1 MTIPSPR
8 PAVLCVVGAGPT
20 AVGVL
25 ERLVAN
31 AAASPADR
39 PLQVHLVDPHPPGG
53 GRVWRAEQPRLLWAN
68 SLVADVTVLPD
79 RSVVVDGPVGEG
91 TTLWQW
97 VERVGR
103 TLPETDPVGA
113 EARRLTPTS
122 FPSRPLVNAYLG
134 WVLEQVVAAGEPQVR
149 VHRHRQ
155 RAVDVRPRPD
165 GADVVLAD
173 GRVLAADA
181 VLLAQ
186 GHLDARPA
194 PAERA
199 TERWAAA
206 RGLTYVPPGYTA
218 DLDLSVLRSGED
230 VLVRGAGLAFVDLVV
245 LLTSGRGG
253 RFERGDDGRL
263 RYLASGR
270 EPVLHVGSRRGV
282 PYRSKLGYVWPG
294 PPVPL
299 RFFTPAAIDD
309 AFGPG
314 RLDLRADLAPVIA
327 RELAWAHYT
336 ELFRAHPERTGVA
349 WEEFA
354 ERFAADPAGVDALV
368 ERAVPDP
375 ADRFDLPARDR
386 PLAGRRFADGDALQ
400 EALRAH
406 VRGDLARA
414 ADPAHSPD
422 AAVFTALLLCH
433 GTVVTLAA
441 TGRLTA
447 RSEAEDVAGW
457 WMNLFSYLASGPP
470 APRLEELVALSEAG
484 VVRFLGGDVQI
495 DLDGTTGSF
504 RARSANVDGVTEAR
518 ALVEA
523 RLPAPDVAVTPD
535 PLVSG
540 LLQRGEAAGRSGGGR
555 LHVDVAQRVVDAAGV
570 AHQRVFAAGYWTSGA
585 QVAAFARPNTNAPF
599 FRQNDALARALWQ
612 VLTPA
617 EAAVEVAS

>member
-1 MTIPSPR
+1 MPLPSPR

-31 AAASPADR
+31 AAELRDGR
-39 PLQVHLVDPHPPGG
+39 PLEVHLVDPHPPGG

-97 VERVGR
+97 VEQVGR
-103 TLPETDPVGA
+103 GLPGDDPVGA

-134 WVLEQVVAAGEPQVR
+134 WVLEQVVAAGEPEVR

-155 RAVDVRPRPD
+155 RAVDVRPRSD

-173 GRVLAADA
+173 GRVLAVDA

-186 GHLDARPA
+186 GHLDARPST
-194 PAERA
+194 AERA

-206 RGLTYVPPGYTA
+206 RGLSYVPPGYTA
-218 DLDLSVLRSGED
+218 DLDLSALRPGED

-253 RFERGDDGRL
+253 EFERGDDGRL
-263 RYLASGR
+263 RYRASGR

-299 RFFTPAAIDD
+299 RFFTPTAIEE
-309 AFGPG
+309 ALGPG
-314 RLDLRADLAPVIA
+314 RLDLRADLAPVLA

-336 ELFRAHPERTGVA
+336 ELFRAHPERTRMA
-349 WEEFA
+349 WDGFA
-354 ERFAADPAGVDALV
+354 ERFLADPDGVDALA
-368 ERAVPDP
+368 EQAVPDP
-375 ADRFDLPARDR
+375 ADHFDLAGRDR
-386 PLAGRRFADGDALQ
+386 PLAGRRFADAGELQ
-400 EALRAH
+400 AWLRAH
-406 VRGDLARA
+406 VRADLARA

-422 AAVFTALLLCH
+422 AAVFTALLHCH
-433 GTVVTLAA
+433 GTVVALAA
-441 TGRLTA
+441 TGRLTP

-470 APRLEELVALSEAG
+470 APRLEELLALSEAG

-495 DLDGTTGSF
+495 DLDGATGLF
-504 RARSANVDGVTEAR
+504 RARSATVDGVTEAR

-535 PLVSG
+535 PLVGG
-540 LLQRGEAAGRSGGGR
+540 LLQRGEAAGRGRGGR
-555 LHVDVAQRVVDAAGV
+555 LHVDAAQRVVDAAGTP
-570 AHQRVFAAGYWTSGA
+570 HPRLFAAGYWTSGA
-585 QVAAFARPNTNAPF
+585 QVAAFARPGTNAPF
-599 FRQNDALARALWQ
+599 FRQNDALARALWG
-612 VLTPA
+612 VLVPE
-617 EAAVEVAS
+617 EAVVEVAS